1 MAQGP
6 IIALDCMGG
15 DVGPDVTI
23 PAAEE
28 ARVRHPDVGFQLFG
42 RDEAIRPWL
51 AKFPKLAAQ
60 SVVHH
65 TDDVVL
71 GTDKPSQALR
81 RSRTS
86 SMGLAIKSVKDGAAQ
101 VAVSAGNT
109 GALMA
114 ISKFTLRTMDGV
126 DRPALATLMPTK
138 RAESV
143 MLDLGANV
151 ECSADN
157 LVQFALM
164 GAAFARTILGLERPT
179 VGLLNI
185 GVEELKGTEEIRD
198 AAAKLRALPG
208 LHLEFIGFVEADK
221 ISSGEVDVIVTD
233 GFTGNVALKTTEGTA
248 KFIGTLLESAF
259 RSSLFTKLGYLLA
272 RGGITALRD
281 HLDPNNHNGAVFL
294 GLNGLV
300 VKSHGSANISGFA
313 SAIGVARDLVAEKL
327 TARLQ
332 EDLVLLPSQMVSVAN
347 DTAKSSGADAA

>member
-1 MAQGP
+1 MANGSAASAV
-6 IIALDCMGG
+6 IALDAMGG
-15 DVGPDVTI
+15 DFGPDITI

-28 ARVRHPDVGFQLFG
+28 ARSRYPDVKYLIYGREPDIARQLS
-42 RDEAIRPWL
+42 RY
-51 AKFPKLAAQ
+51 PKLQAC
-60 SVVHH
+60 SMVRH

-86 SMGLAIKSVKDGAAQ
+86 SMGLAIKAVKDGEAS

-114 ISKFTLRTMDGV
+114 ISKFTLRTMEGI
-126 DRPALATLMPTK
+126 DRPALVSLMPNRK
-138 RAESV
+138 AESV

-151 ECSADN
+151 ECDANN

-164 GAAFARTILGLERPT
+164 GAAFARTILGLERP
-179 VGLLNI
+179 VVALLNI
-185 GVEELKGTEEIRD
+185 GVEELKGTEQLKD
-198 AAAKLRALPG
+198 AAAQLRAAVSLP
-208 LHLEFIGFVEADK
+208 LEFRGFIEGNK

-248 KFIGTLLESAF
+248 KFVAGLLADAL
-259 RSSLFTKLGYLLA
+259 RSTIWTKLGYLFA
-272 RGGITALRD
+272 RNGIEALRN

-300 VKSHGSANISGFA
+300 VKSHGSANVAGFA
-313 SAIGVARDLVAEKL
+313 SAIGVARDLVANKL
-327 TARLQ
+327 TSRIVEDLARLPQ
-332 EDLVLLPSQMVSVAN
+332 SPQKNHTPAE
-347 DTAKSSGADAA
+347 TAA